1 MFEGKNIVVGVT
13 GGIAA
18 YKAAALVSALVKA
31 GAGVDVIM
39 TRNATRFVAPLTF
52 STLTG
57 RQVPVDTFQRVERYD
72 VEHVALA
79 RKADLFVVAP
89 ATANVLAKM
98 AWGLA
103 DDMLTTTILAAGCPK
118 AVAPAMNT
126 GMWDNPAT
134 QENLRILRERGI
146 LVVEPGSGRLACGDE
161 GKGRMAEPEEIM
173 EALEPLVT
181 AQDLAGRTVLVTA
194 GPTREAL
201 DPVRYLTNH
210 STGKMGMEIA
220 RAARN
225 RGARVTLVSGP
236 TSLKPPAGVETVP
249 VTTAEEMFQAVAAK
263 ASQADIVVKAAAV
276 ADYTPAQVSGEKIKK
291 SGEGL
296 TLQLG
301 RTRDILAW
309 LGGRKRPGQ
318 VLVGFAM
325 ETRDL
330 LENASRK
337 LEQKNADMIV
347 ANSLRT
353 PGAGFGGDT
362 NVVTLI
368 TPAGARELP
377 LLSKYETGNR
387 VLDEALGLLRAK
399 EGRL

>member
-225 RGARVTLVSGP
+225 RGARVTLVCGP

-276 ADYTPAQVSGEKIKK
+276 ADYTPAQVRGEKINNA
-291 SGEGL
+291 GVGL

-309 LGGRKRPGQ
+309 LGGGKRPGQ